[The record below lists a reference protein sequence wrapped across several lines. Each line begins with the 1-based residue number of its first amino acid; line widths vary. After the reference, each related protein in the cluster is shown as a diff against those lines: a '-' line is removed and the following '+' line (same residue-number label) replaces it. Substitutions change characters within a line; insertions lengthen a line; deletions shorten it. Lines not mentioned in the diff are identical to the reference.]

1 MTFPVRAWMK
11 ENGFLGL
18 VGYDSAAGGLVMASK
33 STTEGDY
40 AAAFRREFLEQFRDK
55 LPYITDYL
63 RRHNACL
70 LFEVV
75 LPRFDPHI
83 IAYESD
89 KLVLLDIVKRQV
101 AYEAVDRQERERFAR
116 KIGANSKRLA
126 AEFSSWREFMTWFGQ
141 LHGMAYRW
149 QSEWIEG
156 FVLEDARGH
165 HVKIK
170 LDYYTFWR
178 QMRTALEALQAGRQ
192 PSTRPDCPDP
202 ALAARVIEY
211 MRQLPAEDLA
221 RMDIIA
227 LRRRFE

>member
-1 MTFPVRAWMK
+1 M
-11 ENGFLGL
+11 
-18 VGYDSAAGGLVMASK
+18 
-33 STTEGDY
+33 
-40 AAAFRREFLEQFRDK
+40 EQFRDK
-55 LPYITDYL
+55 LPHITDYL

-101 AYEAVDRQERERFAR
+101 VYEAVDRQERERFAR
-116 KIGANSKRLA
+116 EIGANSKRLA
-126 AEFSSWREFMTWFGQ
+126 AEFSSWREFMTWLDQ
-141 LHGMAYRW
+141 LQGMAYRW
-149 QSEWIEG
+149 QGERVEG
-156 FVLEDARGH
+156 FVLEDAGGH
-165 HVKIK
+165 HVKVK

-192 PSTRPDCPDP
+192 SSTRLDCPDP

-211 MRQLPAEDLA
+211 MRQLSAEDLA

>member
-1 MTFPVRAWMK
+1 MI
-11 ENGFLGL
+11 
-18 VGYDSAAGGLVMASK
+18 ASK

-55 LPYITDYL
+55 LPYVTDYL
-63 RRHNACL
+63 RSHNACL

-89 KLVLLDIVKRQV
+89 QLVLLDIVKRQV

-116 KIGANSKRLA
+116 EIGADNKRLA
-126 AEFSSWREFMTWFGQ
+126 AEFSSWREFAAWLDQ
-141 LHGMAYRW
+141 LQGMMYQWRG
-149 QSEWIEG
+149 EWIEG
-156 FVLEDARGH
+156 FVLEDAGGH
-165 HVKIK
+165 HVKVK

-178 QMRTALEALQAGRQ
+178 QMRTALEALQAGRR